1 MLCWAV
7 EEALVHLDLLRSLS
21 DSPELTPTPQIPP
34 VQSQVL
40 THMLH
45 IW

>member
-1 MLCWAV
+1 MLCRAV
-7 EEALVHLDLLRSLS
+7 EEASVHLDLLRSLS
-21 DSPELTPTPQIPP
+21 ERPELTPTPQIPP

-40 THMLH
+40 THMLR